1 MTNVAGARQPAP
13 AESSL
18 TATAVPEAQ
27 PATDYRRIGVMA
39 LAHFINDSYGQYLA
53 ILLPVLA
60 VTIGFGLGPATIIVM
75 AYTITS
81 SIIQPLL
88 GHFADRH
95 TTRYISVIG
104 LAATA
109 IGASLMGIAPSYIAL
124 MLLAIVAGIG
134 TAAYHP
140 QAAAMVV
147 AVAGRRKATM
157 MSLYLVGGSV
167 GYAIGPTIVNQL
179 VRLNIQATPFLMAP
193 GLLVAGLLAWFAPR
207 NWSPSGAHGEMPSL
221 GRVLYDNRHI
231 LALILGVVLLRSW
244 AQMGVSTFLPFFYK
258 DQGFDISRAASVLT
272 VFGLTGAFG
281 GLLGGYL
288 ADRFTQKPVIVI
300 PLIAA
305 GPLLLL
311 LPHAGGP
318 LLYVVAALSGILLL
332 SSWNVLTVKAQSL
345 LSKNVAMASGL
356 MLGLSIGMGGLGA
369 IPMGFVADHVG
380 ILPVLVFTAALAPL
394 AGLLSLKLP
403 DAPDSSRGA

>member
-1 MTNVAGARQPAP
+1 VAAAP
-13 AESSL
+13 DIPPDQE
-18 TATAVPEAQ
+18 TPTR
-27 PATDYRRIGVMA
+27 YGRIGLMT

-60 VTIGFGLGPATIIVM
+60 VSLGFGLGQATIIVT
-75 AYTITS
+75 AFTITS
-81 SIIQPLL
+81 SIIQPWL

-95 TTRYISVIG
+95 TTRYISVAG

-109 IGASLMGIAPSYIAL
+109 IAASLLGVAPSFIIL
-124 MLLAIVAGIG
+124 LLLAMAAGIG
-134 TAAYHP
+134 TATYHP

-157 MSLYLVGGSV
+157 MSTYLVGGSI
-167 GYAIGPTIVNQL
+167 GYAIGPKIVNQL
-179 VRLNIQATPFLMAP
+179 VNFNIQATPFLMIP
-193 GLLVAGLLAWFAPR
+193 GLIVAGLLALFSPKD
-207 NWSPSGAHGEMPSL
+207 WSPSGAHGEMPSL
-221 GRVLYDNRHI
+221 ARVLYDNRRI
-231 LALILGVVLLRSW
+231 LSLILGVVLLRSW
-244 AQMGVSTFLPFFYK
+244 AQMGVSTFLPFFFR
-258 DQGFDISRAASVLT
+258 DQGYEISRAANVLT

-288 ADRFTQKPVIVI
+288 ADRFKQKPIIVI
-300 PLIAA
+300 PLVSA

-311 LPHAGGP
+311 LPHATGP
-318 LLYVVAALSGILLL
+318 LLYVVAALAGILLL

-369 IPMGFVADHVG
+369 IPMGYVADIVG
-380 ILPVLVFTAALAPL
+380 ITPVLVFTALLAPL

-403 DAPDSSRGA
+403 D